1 MKDVRKI
8 LEDPITLE
16 NVAEEIGKVIR
27 DKEGQIRLIYET
39 ILRSPDL
46 VMVKPRLKYQ
56 VARIVDKERNR
67 EIKNK
72 IREFSDIVD
81 KLIDEVRKRNANSE
95 EFENARERLLNFVE
109 AVICYARYYRVSRR

>member
-16 NVAEEIGKVIR
+16 NVAEKIGRVIK
-27 DKEGQIRLIYET
+27 DKERQIRLIYET

-56 VARIVDKERNR
+56 VARMISRERNDY
-67 EIKNK
+67 IKSR
-72 IREFSDIVD
+72 IIEFSNILDR
-81 KLIDEVRKRNANSE
+81 LIDEVRKKGVNSE
-95 EFENARERLLNFVE
+95 EFENAKERLLNFVE
-109 AVICYARYYRVSRR
+109 AVISYARYYRVQEE

>member
-16 NVAEEIGKVIR
+16 NVAERIGRVIK
-27 DKEGQIRLIYET
+27 DKERQIRLIYET

-56 VARIVDKERNR
+56 VARMISRERNDY
-67 EIKNK
+67 IKSR
-72 IREFSDIVD
+72 IIEFSNILDR
-81 KLIDEVRKRNANSE
+81 LIDEVRKKGVNSE
-95 EFENARERLLNFVE
+95 EFENAKERLLNFVE
-109 AVICYARYYRVSRR
+109 AVISYARYYRVQEE